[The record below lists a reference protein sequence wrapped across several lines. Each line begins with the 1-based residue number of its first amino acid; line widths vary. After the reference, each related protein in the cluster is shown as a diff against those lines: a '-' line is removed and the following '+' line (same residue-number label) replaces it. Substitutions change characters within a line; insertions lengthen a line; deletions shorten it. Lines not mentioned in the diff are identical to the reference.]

1 MTPTLFQLK
10 HQEMRRAA
18 RSASVALL
26 QESDGYLALGPCA
39 EKVANVLISDQVH
52 LSTLLDGYKQA
63 VIPLNVMDKA
73 VNKLSESGL
82 SVALLDRYQPDLKV
96 KPTMVLICT
105 VGAKKPEEDFC

>member
-1 MTPTLFQLK
+1 MTPTLFQQK

-39 EKVANVLISDQVH
+39 EKVANVLSADQVN

-63 VIPLNVMDKA
+63 VIPLNRMAEA

-96 KPTMVLICT
+96 KPIMVLICT
-105 VGAKKPEEDFC
+105 VQSKKPEEDFC